1 MDPTDDQLWSN
12 YYIITKPTSRLWTG
26 SSHDF
31 VVINFM
37 AHIRCISRGFR
48 FLKSFGGGRDV
59 QKGHFRFV
67 FSFTKYNMAAKQFYL
82 SKKGVLFWPDNF
94 STERWKSVKGWPRS
108 FGAFWCEYK
117 YGDAR
122 HTTLPSGN
130 VSRLVSTSFAHVQL
144 RAG

>member
-1 MDPTDDQLWSN
+1 MKVIIQLQYSLADSRVFHDVKNITQSSLHPTQPNPTHQKLKKNSDPTQPNPWMDPTDDQLWSN
-12 YYIITKPTSRLWTG
+12 YYTITKPTSRLWTG

-67 FSFTKYNMAAKQFYL
+67 FSFTKYNMAAKRIYL
-82 SKKGVLFWPDNF
+82 SEKRK
-94 STERWKSVKGWPRS
+94 RS
-108 FGAFWCEYK
+108 I
-117 YGDAR
+117 
-122 HTTLPSGN
+122 L
-130 VSRLVSTSFAHVQL
+130 
-144 RAG
+144 AG